1 MRIEK
6 ASERY
11 EREGKKLQSKKWKEK
26 IAKMNI
32 PAIEFFKSEQL
43 LLTELVTRNKNGQ
56 LKLANEM
63 DTAVQLY
70 AQVKNKAAGIDK
82 TLQQHVEALQA
93 RALKPLQELEKKL
106 LRAEKRK
113 YEAEQRQ
120 IHVIKS
126 ALFPHE
132 GLQERVENFMP
143 YYAKWGMDFF
153 TLLYNHSLTL
163 EQEFVILEEK

>member
-1 MRIEK
+1 
-6 ASERY
+6 
-11 EREGKKLQSKKWKEK
+11 
-26 IAKMNI
+26 MNI
-32 PAIEFFKSEQL
+32 PAIEFFKPKQL
-43 LLTELVTRNKNGQ
+43 LLTELVIRNKNGQ

-63 DTAVQLY
+63 DAAIQLY
-70 AQVKNKAAGIDK
+70 SQVKNKAGDIDK
-82 TLQQHVEALQA
+82 SLHQHVEALQA

-132 GLQERVENFMP
+132 ALQERIENFMP
-143 YYAKWGMDFF
+143 YYAKWGTGFF
-153 TLLYNHSLTL
+153 TLLYNYSLTL
-163 EQEFVILEEK
+163 EQEFVVLEEK